1 MQHRAYLQKEITTNP
16 RSVQAFG
23 VLPPAMKRI
32 TAALII
38 LSFAVSCSNNAGP
51 QNNEIDSVTAGSGEG
66 GPASP
71 EAALVETAFP
81 NMYQI
86 LKGQDASFDP
96 ALFEE
101 SEGGYG
107 APPPPRFFPPEELE
121 QFKPYLIYSA
131 DSAKAIDLVSY
142 NFIIDKSSGAQ
153 VLEPSGPDT
162 EVGVI
167 NLQSGMRT
175 RIFYSG
181 PGSIIREGKWLDS
194 ATVLLGGAEKLS
206 STAIR
211 PFLLRIDLTEKT
223 LQRFTYTD
231 SVQAQLP

>member
-1 MQHRAYLQKEITTNP
+1 MMKPVSLFVLIALCAATACTN
-16 RSVQAFG
+16 STNSTG
-23 VLPPAMKRI
+23 
-32 TAALII
+32 
-38 LSFAVSCSNNAGP
+38 S
-51 QNNEIDSVTAGSGEG
+51 NEISTDTSAIAAA
-66 GPASP
+66 PPSP
-71 EAALVETAFP
+71 EMQMVATAFP

-86 LKGQDASFDP
+86 LRGQDASFDP

-131 DSAKAIDLVSY
+131 DSTKAIDLVSY
-142 NFIIDKSSGAQ
+142 NFIVGKSNGKQ
-153 VLEPSGPDT
+153 VLEASGPDT
-162 EVGVI
+162 DAGII
-167 NLQSGMRT
+167 NLKNNMRT

-181 PGSIIREGKWLDS
+181 PGTIIREGKWLDS

>member
-1 MQHRAYLQKEITTNP
+1 MKPAILFIVIALWAASACTNSAGTAETGADTVATT
-16 RSVQAFG
+16 AG
-23 VLPPAMKRI
+23 
-32 TAALII
+32 TAA
-38 LSFAVSCSNNAGP
+38 S
-51 QNNEIDSVTAGSGEG
+51 
-66 GPASP
+66 SP
-71 EAALVETAFP
+71 EAQLVETAFP

-86 LKGQDASFDP
+86 LKGQDAAFDP

-121 QFKPYLIYSA
+121 QFKPYLIYSS
-131 DSAKAIDLVSY
+131 DSTKAIDLVSY
-142 NFIIDKSSGAQ
+142 NFIVDKSSGKQ
-153 VLEPSGPDT
+153 VLESAGPDT
-162 EVGVI
+162 EVGII
-167 NLQSGMRT
+167 NLKNNMRT

-181 PGSIIREGKWLDS
+181 PGTIIREGKWLDS

-206 STAIR
+206 SKAIK

>member
-1 MQHRAYLQKEITTNP
+1 MKPIIAAIVIAFFTIACSNSAGTGEA
-16 RSVQAFG
+16 SVD
-23 VLPPAMKRI
+23 
-32 TAALII
+32 TAALANTP
-38 LSFAVSCSNNAGP
+38 L
-51 QNNEIDSVTAGSGEG
+51 
-66 GPASP
+66 SP
-71 EAALVETAFP
+71 EVQLVENAFP

-121 QFKPYLIYSA
+121 QFKPYLIYNK
-131 DSAKAIDLVSY
+131 DSTKAIDLVSY
-142 NFIIDKSSGAQ
+142 NFIVDKKDGTQ

-162 EVGVI
+162 EAGII
-167 NLQSGMRT
+167 NLKDNMRT

-181 PGSIIREGKWLDS
+181 PGTIMREGKWLDS
-194 ATVLLGGAEKLS
+194 TIVLLGGADKLS
-206 STAIR
+206 GTAIK
-211 PFLLRIDLTEKT
+211 PFLLRIDLKEKT

-231 SVQAQLP
+231 SVRAKL

>member
-1 MQHRAYLQKEITTNP
+1 MKPVSLFVLTALCAATACTNSTGSNE
-16 RSVQAFG
+16 RSTDTSA
-23 VLPPAMKRI
+23 I
-32 TAALII
+32 AAAPL
-38 LSFAVSCSNNAGP
+38 
-51 QNNEIDSVTAGSGEG
+51 
-66 GPASP
+66 SP
-71 EAALVETAFP
+71 EAQMVETAFP

-107 APPPPRFFPPEELE
+107 VPPPPRFFPPEELE
-121 QFKPYLIYSA
+121 QFKPYLIYSN
-131 DSAKAIDLVSY
+131 DSTKAIDLVSY
-142 NFIIDKSSGAQ
+142 NFIVDKEGGKQ

-162 EVGVI
+162 EAGII
-167 NLQSGMRT
+167 NLKNNMRT

-181 PGSIIREGKWLDS
+181 PGTIIREGKWLDS

-206 STAIR
+206 STAIS

-223 LQRFTYTD
+223 LHRFT
-231 SVQAQLP
+231 